1 MVHVSEPVH
10 VTLFAKRVLVHI
22 IKNQKKVD
30 IIKNQKKKKESREK
44 TTLNY
49 PGETKAND
57 RCPCKIQKKGRQE
70 RRRTCKGRDG
80 LGVMQPQAKE

>member
-10 VTLFAKRVLVHI
+10 VTLFAKRVLVDV
-22 IKNQKKVD
+22 IKNQKIVD
-30 IIKNQKKKKESREK
+30 IIKNQKKKESCEK

-57 RCPCKIQKKGRQE
+57 RCPYKIQKRGDKRG
-70 RRRTCKGRDG
+70 GG
-80 LGVMQPQAKE
+80 HAKAEMDLE